1 MEVLSNSFWILSLIK
16 EQDAPMSSVWE
27 DVIKMF
33 SCETSRLL
41 HPTVSCLY
49 WPRLWALKSRI
60 LRMRLKNNSFME
72 WVFLA
77 EQLNP
82 QIKVL
87 TKDNPATVGWR
98 QGEPWTEKPQAQKQ
112 ANSTKVP
119 TGFEPAPS
127 LEVRVP
133 TTGSPLVEG
142 LSYKNWSCCGCKGWG
157 NLIFN
162 TTCSDHLIIG
172 QESKF

>member
-82 QIKVL
+82 QI
-87 TKDNPATVGWR
+87 TKCWLKIT
-98 QGEPWTEKPQAQKQ
+98 QLQ
-112 ANSTKVP
+112 
-119 TGFEPAPS
+119 
-127 LEVRVP
+127 
-133 TTGSPLVEG
+133 LVEG
-142 LSYKNWSCCGCKGWG
+142 RVNLEQKNLKHKNKQTPRKSQPDS
-157 NLIFN
+157 NQR
-162 TTCSDHLIIG
+162 HLLRWEYQQLVHLLWKAFPIRIEAVVAAKDG
-172 QESKF
+172 VT

>member
-82 QIKVL
+82 QI
-87 TKDNPATVGWR
+87 TKCWLKIT
-98 QGEPWTEKPQAQKQ
+98 QLQ
-112 ANSTKVP
+112 
-119 TGFEPAPS
+119 
-127 LEVRVP
+127 
-133 TTGSPLVEG
+133 LVEG
-142 LSYKNWSCCGCKGWG
+142 RVNLEQKNLTSTKTSKLHESPNRIRTSAISWGESTNNWFTSCGRPF
-157 NLIFN
+157 L
-162 TTCSDHLIIG
+162 
-172 QESKF
+172 